1 MLLEACFML
10 FCIIHIINYI
20 VGQEPG
26 RSGVQIREE
35 ASWEGMYA

>member
-1 MLLEACFML
+1 MLLEACFMS
-10 FCIIHIINYI
+10 FCIIHIFYYI

-26 RSGVQIREE
+26 IEIREE